1 MIEFRKIS
9 RLDNDNN
16 NNINTIKKEY
26 GACFSSSSF
35 EYKRVV
41 IYDFFL
47 SYFGVSNNS
56 LGNDSPTLTGNI
68 FIFKWNQYVPK
79 LKIFFKTISVS
90 LKSKWISR
98 KNTHIYFKIRICY
111 CA

>member
-9 RLDNDNN
+9 RLDNDNNN

-26 GACFSSSSF
+26 GACFSSSLF

-41 IYDFFL
+41 IYDFL

-68 FIFKWNQYVPK
+68 FIFKWNQYVPR